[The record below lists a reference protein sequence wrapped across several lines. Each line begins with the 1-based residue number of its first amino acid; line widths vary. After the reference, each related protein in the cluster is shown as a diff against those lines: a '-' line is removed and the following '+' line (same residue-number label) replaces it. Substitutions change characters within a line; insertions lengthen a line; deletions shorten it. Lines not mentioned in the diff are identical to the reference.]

1 MENLPPPASPDE
13 HINDLNQVDPGIAPQ
28 TSKESP
34 IQKSNQEV
42 NKPTKSYKLNSKES
56 RENGR
61 QQMNDLINNYAQTM
75 LKLGKKKREVEA
87 NVKQLF
93 ESIKQEIR
101 ESSEDEFLG
110 TVLSE
115 VETHQIEW
123 LWQGRI
129 PLGKITILDG
139 DPGMGKSLIAINI
152 AACVSAGHPM
162 PDGTLGIQG
171 GVILIAPEDSAEDTI
186 KPRLE
191 AAGGDLTQVLLLNT
205 MEIFD
210 VKRMGVYDYPFSLSR
225 DMQDLEIIIKR
236 RKAKLVVL
244 DPLMAV
250 LGREV
255 SASSDQDIRE
265 VLTPLAQLAERTTCA
280 ILIIRH
286 LNKGNSSNSL
296 YRGAGSIGIIGAARM
311 GLIVVR
317 DPNDE
322 HRCILATTKNNLS
335 KHASHLIY
343 QIGENEQRIPS
354 TQWLGE
360 IHDTVANL
368 LRPPKNISFEHQE
381 IHNVLRQANGPLKP
395 KEIAERT
402 GQKIE
407 SVRVALNRMYKNG
420 EIANPYRG
428 IYASLDHV
436 SVTEI
441 NVNMITDKSET
452 SVRSD
457 INVIND
463 TNPANDPASLED

>member
-1 MENLPPPASPDE
+1 MEQPPSPTSSDDQS
-13 HINDLNQVDPGIAPQ
+13 NDPQQTDPDIPSQAP
-28 TSKESP
+28 KESP

-61 QQMNDLINNYAQTM
+61 QQMNDLINNYAQKM

-171 GVILIAPEDSAEDTI
+171 GVILIAPEDGAADTI

-191 AAGGDLTQVLLLNT
+191 AVRGDLTQVLLLDT

-210 VKRMGVYDYPFSLSR
+210 VKRRGIFDYPFSLPR
-225 DMQDLEIIIKR
+225 DL
-236 RKAKLVVL
+236 
-244 DPLMAV
+244 
-250 LGREV
+250 
-255 SASSDQDIRE
+255 
-265 VLTPLAQLAERTTCA
+265 
-280 ILIIRH
+280 
-286 LNKGNSSNSL
+286 
-296 YRGAGSIGIIGAARM
+296 
-311 GLIVVR
+311 
-317 DPNDE
+317 
-322 HRCILATTKNNLS
+322 
-335 KHASHLIY
+335 
-343 QIGENEQRIPS
+343 
-354 TQWLGE
+354 
-360 IHDTVANL
+360 
-368 LRPPKNISFEHQE
+368 
-381 IHNVLRQANGPLKP
+381 
-395 KEIAERT
+395 
-402 GQKIE
+402 
-407 SVRVALNRMYKNG
+407 
-420 EIANPYRG
+420 
-428 IYASLDHV
+428 
-436 SVTEI
+436 
-441 NVNMITDKSET
+441 
-452 SVRSD
+452 
-457 INVIND
+457 
-463 TNPANDPASLED
+463 

>member
-1 MENLPPPASPDE
+1 LENTPSSDSSNE
-13 HINDLNQVDPGIAPQ
+13 NINDLNQVDPDIPPQ
-28 TSKESP
+28 TPKESP

-61 QQMNDLINNYAQTM
+61 QQMNDLINNYAQTL
-75 LKLGKKKREVEA
+75 LKLGMKKREVDA
-87 NVKQLF
+87 KVKQLF
-93 ESIKQEIR
+93 DSMKQTIR
-101 ESSEDEFLG
+101 ESTEDELNG
-110 TVLSE
+110 TALSA

-129 PLGKITILDG
+129 PLGKITILEG
-139 DPGMGKSLIAINI
+139 DPGVGKSLIALNI
-152 AACVSAGHPM
+152 AACISAGHPM
-162 PDGTLGIQG
+162 PDGTPGIQG
-171 GVILIAPEDSAEDTI
+171 GVILIAPEDGAADTI

-191 AAGGDLTQVLLLNT
+191 AVGGDLTQVLLLDT

-210 VKRMGVYDYPFSLSR
+210 VKRRGIFDYPFSLPR
-225 DMQDLEIIIKR
+225 DLQDLEIIIKR
-236 RKAKLVVL
+236 RNAKLVVL

-255 SASSDQDIRE
+255 SASNDQGIRE
-265 VLTPLAQLAERTTCA
+265 VLTPLAQLAERTKCA

-286 LNKGNSSNSL
+286 LNKGNSPNSL

-322 HRCILATTKNNLS
+322 QRCILATNKNNLS

>member
-1 MENLPPPASPDE
+1 MENTPTSDSANE

-225 DMQDLEIIIKR
+225 DMQDLEIISSVE
-236 RKAKLVVL
+236 KL
-244 DPLMAV
+244 
-250 LGREV
+250 
-255 SASSDQDIRE
+255 
-265 VLTPLAQLAERTTCA
+265 
-280 ILIIRH
+280 
-286 LNKGNSSNSL
+286 N
-296 YRGAGSIGIIGAARM
+296 
-311 GLIVVR
+311 
-317 DPNDE
+317 
-322 HRCILATTKNNLS
+322 
-335 KHASHLIY
+335 
-343 QIGENEQRIPS
+343 
-354 TQWLGE
+354 WL
-360 IHDTVANL
+360 
-368 LRPPKNISFEHQE
+368 F
-381 IHNVLRQANGPLKP
+381 
-395 KEIAERT
+395 
-402 GQKIE
+402 
-407 SVRVALNRMYKNG
+407 
-420 EIANPYRG
+420 
-428 IYASLDHV
+428 
-436 SVTEI
+436 
-441 NVNMITDKSET
+441 
-452 SVRSD
+452 
-457 INVIND
+457 
-463 TNPANDPASLED
+463 